1 MITQVMYDLVGR
13 NSTCND
19 TDTGQ
24 RRQVSVMETTCTKK
38 GSEVQ
43 AEPMPVHGAQE
54 QLLVLGRLFS
64 IGNSQAAD
72 AM

>member
-1 MITQVMYDLVGR
+1 MIHGDRVITQVMYDLVGR

-24 RRQVSVMETTCTKK
+24 RRQVSVMETMCTKK

-43 AEPMPVHGAQE
+43 AEPMPVPEAQE
-54 QLLVLGRLFS
+54 ELLCAR
-64 IGNSQAAD
+64 
-72 AM
+72 